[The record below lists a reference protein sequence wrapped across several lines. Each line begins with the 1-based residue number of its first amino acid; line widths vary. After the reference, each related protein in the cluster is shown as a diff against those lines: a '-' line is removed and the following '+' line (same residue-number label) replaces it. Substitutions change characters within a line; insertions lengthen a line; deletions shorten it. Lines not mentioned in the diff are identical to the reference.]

1 MTTNPTPAPR
11 SAEKVLAEEFFL
23 ARSKILDLAAML
35 DRLERADGSVD
46 DHARHALL
54 ERAIEIL
61 LDDQDDKAGR
71 VQLLMSR
78 PYDPDWR
85 KTYGLR

>member
-1 MTTNPTPAPR
+1 MTTNPVPAPR
-11 SAEKVLAEEFFL
+11 NAEKVLADEFFL

-46 DHARHALL
+46 DHARRALL
-54 ERAIEIL
+54 QRALEIL